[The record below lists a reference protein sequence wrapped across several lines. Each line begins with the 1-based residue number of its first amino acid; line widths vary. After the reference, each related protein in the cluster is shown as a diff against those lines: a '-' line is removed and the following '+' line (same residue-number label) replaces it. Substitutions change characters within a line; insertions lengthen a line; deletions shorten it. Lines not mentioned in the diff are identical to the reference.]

1 MNAERL
7 HAICR
12 VLKKEMDTHGSVNS
26 VKQIASYLGQVLN
39 QPQKNLQ
46 LGQALTQLYKKL
58 EDAPSNSFSPAWR
71 QVLEEIGGSDLLGN
85 NLANHLHEIMERNEI
100 TPSIAH
106 EEVQEISISIQA
118 FKTAVDDVV
127 SGLNGLQIGA
137 EELEPGECE
146 IGFLVPREAVHS
158 NIVEFGDELKQ
169 LDFILGTFS
178 EVASG
183 KRQKFDI
190 KTISSTDLMVF
201 LVAIPSVAACIAH
214 AVERIINIYKTLLE
228 IKKLKGEL
236 KKQGLAEEEMKLITE
251 HAASKMEAGIEEL
264 TDEIFKVYYKSK
276 DGGRKNELKNAV
288 RIALRKLANRIDQG
302 FNIEVRAEPP
312 EEKELEQ
319 GEQQEVDENAKYLQI
334 VLETQKALSFMKP
347 DGGRLLRLPETGSRA
362 KKKATK
368 KKAAKKPKK

>member
-12 VLKKEMDTHGSVNS
+12 VLKNEMDSQGT
-26 VKQIASYLGQVLN
+26 ASLLQQLTSSLEQVINQPNQSQRLGQT
-39 QPQKNLQ
+39 
-46 LGQALTQLYKKL
+46 LTQLYNKL
-58 EDAPSNSFSPAWR
+58 EGAQSDSFSPAWR

-85 NLANHLHEIMERNEI
+85 NLANHLREIMERNEI

-106 EEVQEISISIQA
+106 DEVQNISTSIQA
-118 FKTAVDDVV
+118 FKTAVDNVV
-127 SGLNGLQIGA
+127 SGLKGLQIGA

-146 IGFLVPREAVHS
+146 IGVLVPREAVHG
-158 NIVEFGDELKQ
+158 NIVEFGKELKE

-201 LVAIPSVAACIAH
+201 LYAIPPVVACIAH
-214 AVERIINIYKTLLE
+214 AAEKIINIYKSLLE
-228 IKKLKGEL
+228 IKKLKGDLE
-236 KKQGLAEEEMKLITE
+236 KQGLTEKETRAITE
-251 HAASKMEAGIEEL
+251 HANSMMDKGIKKL
-264 TDEIFKVYYKSK
+264 TTEIFKEYYKGK
-276 DGGRKNELKNAV
+276 DRGRKNELKNAV

-302 FNIEVRAEPP
+302 FNIEVRVEPP

-319 GEQQEVDENAKYLQI
+319 EEQQEPDENAKYLQI
-334 VLETQKALSFMKP
+334 VIEAQKTLSFIKLE
-347 DGGRLLRLPETGSRA
+347 GSRLLQLPEGDSTP
-362 KKKATK
+362 KKKPLEETK
-368 KKAAKKPKK
+368 GDKK